1 MFEIPKKYY
10 DKKSGDLLTAS
21 QALANTRVRLIPFPD
36 TYKITE
42 IMYCSV
48 PKFNRGDYG
57 LIGTVHRSVRQ
68 SDDEITP
75 ELRAEYISR
84 SRRRA
89 YKRVRD
95 IMDANAF
102 DWFVTL
108 TFNDDVIDRTDYLD
122 SIKAVNRWLDN
133 RVRRKGWKYCGVVEY
148 HKRTEKNGK
157 HAVHYHLCVSGDMN
171 LIDSGTVVRPDG
183 GKPVKIATALRQGY
197 SRESCKTVYN
207 IADWKYGYS
216 TAIHT
221 YGERLKL
228 SRYICKYILKSED
241 KIGGRW
247 YYSGGLLDEPKY
259 IKLDSDFDKAVG
271 DVEFGSDFGEYKVK
285 YFDEGITF
293 DMLDD
298 YL

>member
-1 MFEIPKKYY
+1 MFEIPKRYY
-10 DKKSGDLLTAS
+10 DKNNGDQLTVS
-21 QALANTRVRLIPFPD
+21 QALANTRIRLIPFDD

-42 IMYCSV
+42 IMYCSQ

-57 LIGTVHRSVRQ
+57 LLGLVHRSERR
-68 SDDEITP
+68 SDEELTP

-84 SRRRA
+84 SKRRA

-102 DWFVTL
+102 EWFITL
-108 TFNDDVIDRTDYLD
+108 TFNGDDIDRTSYAD
-122 SIKAVNRWLDN
+122 SIKGVNRWLDN
-133 RVRRKGWKYCGVVEY
+133 RVRRNGFKYCGVVEY
-148 HKRTEKNGK
+148 HKREEDNGK
-157 HAVHYHLCVSGDMN
+157 HAVHYHLCVSGD
-171 LIDSGTVVRPDG
+171 LKLTDSGTVVRPDG

-197 SRESCKTVYN
+197 SRDALKTVYN
-207 IADWKYGYS
+207 IADWQHGYS

-221 YGERLKL
+221 YGDRLRL
-228 SRYICKYILKSED
+228 SRYICKYILKSDD

-247 YYSGGLLDEPKY
+247 YYSGGLLDEPRY

-271 DVEFGSDFGEYKVK
+271 DVEFGSEYGEYKIK